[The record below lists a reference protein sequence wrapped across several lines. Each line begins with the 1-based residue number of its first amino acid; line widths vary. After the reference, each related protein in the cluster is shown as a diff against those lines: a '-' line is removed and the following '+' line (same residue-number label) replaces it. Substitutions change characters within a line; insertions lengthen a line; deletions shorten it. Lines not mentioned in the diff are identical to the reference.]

1 MSEPK
6 EIKNEDENIIEI
18 KEGEK
23 GNHTNENKDNQK
35 NEINTYQNKY
45 ETLIEKTGDKSI
57 EIFIDKI
64 NYYMKIYSFTRN
76 YANLIIQLFRRMNEP
91 FNSKI

>member
-18 KEGEK
+18 KEEEK

-35 NEINTYQNKY
+35 NEINTK
-45 ETLIEKTGDKSI
+45 L
-57 EIFIDKI
+57 
-64 NYYMKIYSFTRN
+64 
-76 YANLIIQLFRRMNEP
+76 
-91 FNSKI
+91 